1 MKFTPYYTLK
11 SHAGTHSISEVNEA
25 TRINLPPFESYTPSL
40 LTERKYADM
49 KQKYTPTEDEVACFR
64 ELMDGVQRIHSDKV
78 EHQFPKPL
86 PIPVQ
91 TLNDE
96 AMVMRNLLNTA
107 HGMIEVQ
114 PGDSLEYIRAG
125 LPKSVMGKLRKG
137 QYRTQ
142 SELDLH
148 GMTAVETL
156 QALSRFMQKVCGSE
170 SCCVRIIHGKGR
182 GSSNRGPVLKSLV
195 YHWLKK
201 RDEVLAFTSARPVD
215 GGTGALYVLLKWRSK
230 Q

>member
-1 MKFTPYYTLK
+1 
-11 SHAGTHSISEVNEA
+11 
-25 TRINLPPFESYTPSL
+25 
-40 LTERKYADM
+40 M

-78 EHQFPKPL
+78 EHQFPKPS

-96 AMVMRNLLNTA
+96 AMVMRDLLNTA
-107 HGMIEVQ
+107 HSMIEVQ
-114 PGDSLEYIRAG
+114 PGDSLEYIREG
-125 LPKSVMGKLRKG
+125 LPKSVMRKLRKG

-148 GMTAVETL
+148 GMSAVETL
-156 QALSRFMQKVCGSE
+156 KALSQFMQSVCGTE

-182 GSSNRGPVLKSLV
+182 GSSNHGPVLKPLV

-201 RDEVLAFTSARPVD
+201 REEVLAFTSARPVD

-230 Q
+230 H